1 MQFYRQTR
9 CPAGPFSRRRER
21 ELEQPGDGVAIEN
34 SQQSQ
39 QSEGFHEQ
47 GVGARCAPV
56 SDGADQRKYARIEAN
71 IACTVATSV
80 DAFEAEIANLSKSGA
95 GVLGPPA
102 AAKVSETI
110 TLMLERVG
118 DLVSLAVPGQVVR
131 TEERG
136 ERMLYGVAFSAL
148 PPDQEA
154 QLVELL
160 QYVSSGKGTGR
171 RTHPRVAARV
181 EVGCRTEGIFRGMLN
196 DLSRGGLS
204 VKTLRDVEPGETM
217 TVSFGVP
224 GLKDIVEVTGEVV
237 SSQKL
242 PHGFRIS
249 VQFKPLN
256 ETDRAQIEELLD
268 ALLGVPLVEAEVVPE
283 GE

>member
-1 MQFYRQTR
+1 M
-9 CPAGPFSRRRER
+9 
-21 ELEQPGDGVAIEN
+21 GDGV
-34 SQQSQ
+34 
-39 QSEGFHEQ
+39 
-47 GVGARCAPV
+47 
-56 SDGADQRKYARIEAN
+56 DQRKYARIEAS
-71 IACTVATSV
+71 ISCTVATSL

-102 AAKVSETI
+102 AAKVGEII

-118 DLVSLAVPGQVVR
+118 EIMSLSVPGQVVR
-131 TEERG
+131 TEARG

-171 RTHPRVAARV
+171 RTYPRVAARV
-181 EVGCRTEGIFRGMLN
+181 EVSCRSEDIFRGMLN
-196 DLSRGGLS
+196 DFSKGGLS

-242 PHGFRIS
+242 PHGFRLG
-249 VQFKPLN
+249 VQFKPLD
-256 ETDRAQIEELLD
+256 ETDRLQIEELLD
-268 ALLGVPLVEAEVVPE
+268 ALLGVPLVDAEAVPE